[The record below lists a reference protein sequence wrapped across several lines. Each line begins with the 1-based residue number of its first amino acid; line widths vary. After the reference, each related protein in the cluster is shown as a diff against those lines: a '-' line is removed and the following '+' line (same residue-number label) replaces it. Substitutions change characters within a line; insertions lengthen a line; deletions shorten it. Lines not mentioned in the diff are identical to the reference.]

1 VKKKNR
7 READSLALAQKAKQ
21 ARSCLRV
28 AGTAQKNLAL
38 ELLAESLVKNQ
49 KQLLTENRKDLE
61 AGRKK
66 GLSKALL
73 DRLKLDPSRI
83 RSMAESVREVVRLK
97 DPVGEITKA
106 WTRPDG
112 LIIGRMRIPLG
123 VILMIYEAR
132 PNVTVEAASLCLKSG
147 NAVILRGGSEAIHS
161 NLALGRLIS
170 RSLVQAGIE
179 PAAVQIVPCTGHK
192 IVDELLKLDSY
203 IDLVI
208 PRGGEELVRKVARLS
223 RIPTLKHYK
232 GVCHIFVD
240 RAANLEMAFRV
251 CFNAKVQRPAVCNA
265 METLLVDSQ
274 VAEKFLPKMARQFRA
289 AGVELRGCERTRKI
303 LPGIKPATEADW
315 YAEYLELILAVRV
328 VDGINQ
334 AIDHI
339 QKYGSDHTEAIIT
352 EDYSRA
358 MEFLRR
364 VDSSSVMVNAST
376 RMSDGFQYGL
386 GAEIGISTTRL
397 HAYGPMALEE
407 LTVTKFVVLGNGQIR
422 ES

>member
-1 VKKKNR
+1 
-7 READSLALAQKAKQ
+7 
-21 ARSCLRV
+21 
-28 AGTAQKNLAL
+28 
-38 ELLAESLVKNQ
+38 
-49 KQLLTENRKDLE
+49 
-61 AGRKK
+61 
-66 GLSKALL
+66 
-73 DRLKLDPSRI
+73 
-83 RSMAESVREVVRLK
+83 
-97 DPVGEITKA
+97 VGEITKA

-208 PRGGEELVRKVARLS
+208 PRGGEELVRKVVRLS